1 MTHPN
6 LRRKI
11 GWSLILLSGAPW
23 MLMFAIPWLS
33 IPYPVLAAGV
43 LYGLSQILW
52 FVGLWCV
59 GREVITHVKGTL
71 VRVPFFKHLSRI
83 WVTAV
88 QHRPFE
94 QRQSHIPLQSSAFGL
109 TTQASGELPN
119 REQLGEEPH

>member
-1 MTHPN
+1 
-6 LRRKI
+6 
-11 GWSLILLSGAPW
+11 
-23 MLMFAIPWLS
+23 MLMFAIPWLG

-71 VRVPFFKHLSRI
+71 VRVRFFKYLSRI

-88 QHRPFE
+88 QHRQFE
-94 QRQSHIPLQSSAFGL
+94 QRQSHISLQSSAFGL
-109 TTQASGELPN
+109 TTQASGELVN
-119 REQLGEEPH
+119 REHLGDEPH